1 MLGSFNA
8 GLTDSIGFGENPL
21 PDMIHT
27 HRNPLT
33 STANEVTA
41 SKEVPLEFHFLEK
54 FLKLQEA
61 WLGHILIFMLI
72 PVIRIQ

>member
-1 MLGSFNA
+1 
-8 GLTDSIGFGENPL
+8 
-21 PDMIHT
+21 MIHT

-33 STANEVTA
+33 STANDVTA